1 MNTEHDDKLT
11 AAAGQLAQEIRPE
24 RDLWPEIETAITSPV
39 REVRSRWTPMF
50 AQAAA
55 VVLLIG
61 ASSGLTYLAVK
72 DQPAV
77 TVPMYAPEYVFER
90 AAFGTNHNL
99 GSDYQDA
106 RADLASRLDQQLAR
120 LSPEERDDVE
130 KTLLVI
136 REAITDINV
145 ALEQDPDNAYLQE
158 LLQKTYREELNV
170 MRRVG
175 GLTRNVMLR
184 NDI

>member
-1 MNTEHDDKLT
+1 MNTENDDRLS
-11 AAAGQLAQEIRPE
+11 AAARQLAQEIKPE
-24 RDLWPEIETAITSPV
+24 RDLWPEIEAAITVPAGERSP
-39 REVRSRWTPMF
+39 WTPIL

-55 VVLLIG
+55 VVLLVG
-61 ASSGLTYLAVK
+61 ASSGLTYLVVK
-72 DQPAV
+72 DEPAV
-77 TVPMYAPEYVFER
+77 TVPVYSPGYEIQR

-106 RADLASRLDQQLAR
+106 RADLASRLDEQLAR
-120 LSPEERDDVE
+120 LSPDEREDVE

-136 REAITDINV
+136 HEAIVDINS

-175 GLTRNVMLR
+175 GLTRNVMAR

>member
-1 MNTEHDDKLT
+1 MNAEHDDKLT
-11 AAAGQLAQEIRPE
+11 AAARQLAKEITPE
-24 RDLWPEIETAITSPV
+24 RDLWPEIESVITNPV
-39 REVRSRWTPMF
+39 RERSRWTPMF

-61 ASSGLTYLAVK
+61 ASSGLTYVVVK
-72 DQPAV
+72 DERAV
-77 TVPMYAPEYVFER
+77 TVPVYTPELIFER
-90 AAFGTNHNL
+90 AAFGANHNL

-120 LSPEERDDVE
+120 LSAGEREDVE

-136 REAITDINV
+136 QEAIADINT

>member
-1 MNTEHDDKLT
+1 MNTESDDRLT
-11 AAAGQLAQEIRPE
+11 AAARQLAQEIKPE
-24 RDLWPEIETAITSPV
+24 RNLWPEIEAAITEPV
-39 REVRSRWTPMF
+39 RERPRWAPTF

-61 ASSGLTYLAVK
+61 GSSGLTYLAVK
-72 DQPAV
+72 DEPAV
-77 TVPMYAPEYVFER
+77 TVPVYSPGYEIQR
-90 AAFGTNHNL
+90 AAFGSSHNL

-106 RADLASRLDQQLAR
+106 RADLASRLDQQLVR
-120 LSPEERDDVE
+120 LSPEEREDVE
-130 KTLLVI
+130 KTLVVI
-136 REAITDINV
+136 HEAIADINA
-145 ALEQDPDNAYLQE
+145 ALEEDPDNAYLQE

-170 MRRVG
+170 MRRVS

>member
-1 MNTEHDDKLT
+1 MNAQHDDKLT
-11 AAAGQLAQEIRPE
+11 TAARQLATEISPE
-24 RDLWPEIETAITSPV
+24 RDLWPEIESAIANPV
-39 REVRSRWTPMF
+39 RERSRWTPML

-72 DQPAV
+72 DEQIV
-77 TVPMYAPEYVFER
+77 TVPVYSPEYVFER
-90 AAFGTNHNL
+90 AAFGASHNL

-106 RADLASRLDQQLAR
+106 RADLASRLDQQLVR
-120 LSPEERDDVE
+120 LSPEEREDVE
-130 KTLLVI
+130 RTLVVI
-136 REAITDINV
+136 REAIADINA
-145 ALEQDPDNAYLQE
+145 ALGQDPDNAYLQE
-158 LLQKTYREELNV
+158 LLQRTYREELNV

-175 GLTRNVMLR
+175 GLTRSVMLR

>member
-1 MNTEHDDKLT
+1 MSTDKDDKLT
-11 AAAGQLAQEIRPE
+11 AAARQLAQEIKPE
-24 RDLWPEIETAITSPV
+24 RDLWPEIEAAITEPV
-39 REVRSRWTPMF
+39 RERSRWTPML

-55 VVLLIG
+55 VVLLVG

-72 DQPAV
+72 DEPAV
-77 TVPMYAPEYVFER
+77 TVPVYSPGYEIQR
-90 AAFGTNHNL
+90 AAFGMNHNL
-99 GSDYQDA
+99 GADYQDA
-106 RADLASRLDQQLAR
+106 RADLAARLDQQLVR
-120 LSPEERDDVE
+120 LSPEEREDVE
-130 KTLLVI
+130 KTLVVI
-136 REAITDINV
+136 HEAIADINS

>member
-1 MNTEHDDKLT
+1 MNTESDDRLT
-11 AAAGQLAQEIRPE
+11 AAARQLAQEIKPE
-24 RDLWPEIETAITSPV
+24 RDLWPEIEAAITEPV
-39 REVRSRWTPMF
+39 RERSRWAPTF

-61 ASSGLTYLAVK
+61 GSSGLTYLAVK
-72 DQPAV
+72 DEPAV
-77 TVPMYAPEYVFER
+77 TVPVYSPGYEIQR
-90 AAFGTNHNL
+90 AAFGTSHNL

-106 RADLASRLDQQLAR
+106 RADLASRLDQQLVR
-120 LSPEERDDVE
+120 LSPEEREDVE
-130 KTLLVI
+130 KTLVVI
-136 REAITDINV
+136 HEAIADINA
-145 ALEQDPDNAYLQE
+145 ALEEDPDNAYLQE

-170 MRRVG
+170 MRRVS

>member
-1 MNTEHDDKLT
+1 MNEDKLT
-11 AAAGQLAQEIRPE
+11 KAASQLAKDISPE
-24 RDLWPEIETAITSPV
+24 RDLWPGIEAAIAETNAAP
-39 REVRSRWTPMF
+39 RRRLWTPIL

-55 VVLLIG
+55 VVLLVG
-61 ASSGLTYLAVK
+61 ASSSLTYLAVR
-72 DQPAV
+72 DDGAAV
-77 TVPMYAPEYVFER
+77 VQVPTPNYEFSR
-90 AAFGTNHNL
+90 AAFGANYTL
-99 GSDYQDA
+99 GPDYQDA
-106 RADLASRLDQQLAR
+106 YADLASRLDEELVK

-130 KTLLVI
+130 RTLAVI
-136 REAITDINV
+136 REAIDDINA
-145 ALEQDPDNAYLQE
+145 ALAVDPDNAYLQE

>member
-1 MNTEHDDKLT
+1 MNEQHDDKLT
-11 AAAGQLAQEIRPE
+11 TAARQLATEISPE
-24 RDLWPEIETAITSPV
+24 RDLWPEIELAITNPV
-39 REVRSRWTPMF
+39 RERSPWTPMF

-61 ASSGLTYLAVK
+61 ASSGLTYRAVK
-72 DQPAV
+72 DEQPV
-77 TVPMYAPEYVFER
+77 TVSVYQPEYVFER
-90 AAFGTNHNL
+90 AAFGTSHNL

-106 RADLASRLDQQLAR
+106 RADVASRLDEQLVR
-120 LSPEERDDVE
+120 LSPQEREDVE
-130 KTLLVI
+130 KTLGVI
-136 REAITDINV
+136 REAISDINV
-145 ALEQDPDNAYLQE
+145 ALAQDPDNAYLQE

>member
-1 MNTEHDDKLT
+1 MNEQHDDRLTT
-11 AAAGQLAQEIRPE
+11 AARQLATEISPE
-24 RDLWPEIETAITSPV
+24 RDLWPEIESAITNPV
-39 REVRSRWTPMF
+39 RERARWTPMF

-61 ASSGLTYLAVK
+61 GSYGLTYLAVK
-72 DQPAV
+72 DEPAV
-77 TVPMYAPEYVFER
+77 TVPVYSPGYEIQR
-90 AAFGTNHNL
+90 AAFGSSHNL

-106 RADLASRLDQQLAR
+106 RADLASRLDRQLVR
-120 LSPEERDDVE
+120 LSPEEREDVE
-130 KTLLVI
+130 KTLGVI
-136 REAITDINV
+136 REAIADINV
-145 ALEQDPDNAYLQE
+145 ALAQDPDNAYLQE

-170 MRRVG
+170 MRRVS

>member
-1 MNTEHDDKLT
+1 MNAENDDRLT
-11 AAAGQLAQEIRPE
+11 AAARQLAKEIKPE
-24 RDLWPEIETAITSPV
+24 RDLWPEIEAAITNPV
-39 REVRSRWTPMF
+39 REQSRWTPVF

-55 VVLLIG
+55 VVLLVG
-61 ASSGLTYLAVK
+61 ASSGLTYLVVK
-72 DQPAV
+72 DEPGA
-77 TVPMYAPEYVFER
+77 TVPVYSPGYEIQR

-106 RADLASRLDQQLAR
+106 RADLASRLDQQLER

-130 KTLLVI
+130 KTLVVI
-136 REAITDINV
+136 HDAIADINA
-145 ALEQDPDNAYLQE
+145 ALEEDPDNAYLQE

-170 MRRVG
+170 MRRVS

>member
-1 MNTEHDDKLT
+1 MNTDNDDRLT
-11 AAAGQLAQEIRPE
+11 AAARQLAREIKPE
-24 RDLWPEIETAITSPV
+24 RDLWPEIEAAISEPV
-39 REVRSRWTPMF
+39 RGRPRWTPMF

-55 VVLLIG
+55 VVLLVG
-61 ASSGLTYLAVK
+61 ASSGLTYLVVK
-72 DQPAV
+72 DEPAV
-77 TVPMYAPEYVFER
+77 TVPVYSPGYEIR
-90 AAFGTNHNL
+90 QAAFGTNHNL
-99 GSDYQDA
+99 GADYQDA
-106 RADLASRLDQQLAR
+106 RADLAARLDQQLAR
-120 LSPEERDDVE
+120 LSPEEREDVE

-136 REAITDINV
+136 REAIVDINA

>member
-1 MNTEHDDKLT
+1 MNAQHDDRLTT
-11 AAAGQLAQEIRPE
+11 AARQLATEISPE
-24 RDLWPEIETAITSPV
+24 RDLWPEIESAITNPV
-39 REVRSRWTPMF
+39 RERPKWTPMF

-72 DQPAV
+72 DDGSM
-77 TVPMYAPEYVFER
+77 TVPEFNPGYEFQR
-90 AAFGTNHNL
+90 AAFGTSHNL

-106 RADLASRLDQQLAR
+106 RADLASRLDQELAR
-120 LSPEERDDVE
+120 LSAEEREDVE
-130 KTLLVI
+130 KTLIVI
-136 REAITDINV
+136 REAIADINS
-145 ALEQDPDNAYLQE
+145 ALAQDPDNAYLQE

>member
-1 MNTEHDDKLT
+1 MNAEHEDKLSR
-11 AAAGQLAQEIRPE
+11 AASRLAKEISPE
-24 RDLWPEIETAITSPV
+24 RDLWPEIETAISNPV
-39 REVRSRWTPMF
+39 REKSRWTPMF

-55 VVLLIG
+55 VVLLVG

-72 DQPAV
+72 DERTV
-77 TVPMYAPEYVFER
+77 TVPVYTPEYVFEQ
-90 AAFGTNHNL
+90 AAFGKSHNL
-99 GSDYQDA
+99 GTDYQDA
-106 RADLASRLDQQLAR
+106 RADLVSRLDQQLER
-120 LSPEERDDVE
+120 LSPEEREDVE

-136 REAITDINV
+136 REAIADINV
-145 ALEQDPDNAYLQE
+145 ALEQDPDNAHLQE

>member
-1 MNTEHDDKLT
+1 MNTKHEDKLT
-11 AAAGQLAQEIRPE
+11 EAASQLATEISPE
-24 RDLWPEIETAITSPV
+24 RDLWPEIEMAISNPV
-39 REVRSRWTPMF
+39 HEKSRWTPMF

-72 DQPAV
+72 DDAAV
-77 TVPMYAPEYVFER
+77 TVPVYTPELEFER

-99 GSDYQDA
+99 GTDYQDA
-106 RADLASRLDQQLAR
+106 RADLVSRLDQQLER
-120 LSPEERDDVE
+120 LSPEERDDVQQ
-130 KTLLVI
+130 TLLVI
-136 REAITDINV
+136 REAIADINT

>member
-1 MNTEHDDKLT
+1 MNEQHDDKLT
-11 AAAGQLAQEIRPE
+11 TAARQLATKISPE
-24 RDLWPEIETAITSPV
+24 RDLWPEIESAITNPV
-39 REVRSRWTPMF
+39 RERSRWTPMF

-72 DQPAV
+72 DERVV
-77 TVPMYAPEYVFER
+77 TVPVYTPEYVFER
-90 AAFGTNHNL
+90 AAFGGSHNL
-99 GSDYQDA
+99 GPDYQDA
-106 RADLASRLDQQLAR
+106 RADLASRLDQQLTR
-120 LSPEERDDVE
+120 LSAEEREDVE
-130 KTLLVI
+130 KTLIVI
-136 REAITDINV
+136 REAIADINS

>member
-1 MNTEHDDKLT
+1 MNEQHDDRLT
-11 AAAGQLAQEIRPE
+11 AAARQLATEISPE
-24 RDLWPEIETAITSPV
+24 RDLWPEIESAIANPV
-39 REVRSRWTPMF
+39 RERPRWTPMF

-72 DQPAV
+72 DEQVV
-77 TVPMYAPEYVFER
+77 TVPVYQPEYVFER

-99 GSDYQDA
+99 GPDYQDA

-120 LSPEERDDVE
+120 LSPEEREDVE
-130 KTLLVI
+130 KTLVVI
-136 REAITDINV
+136 REAITDINS
-145 ALEQDPDNAYLQE
+145 ALQQDPDNAYLQE

>member
-1 MNTEHDDKLT
+1 MNAENDDKLT
-11 AAAGQLAQEIRPE
+11 AAARQLAQEITPE
-24 RDLWPEIETAITSPV
+24 RDLWPDIEAAITNPV
-39 REVRSRWTPMF
+39 RERSRWTPMF

-72 DQPAV
+72 DEQVLMVPAY
-77 TVPMYAPEYVFER
+77 TPEYVFER
-90 AAFGTNHNL
+90 AAFGSSHNL

-106 RADLASRLDQQLAR
+106 RADLVSRLDQQLAR
-120 LSPEERDDVE
+120 LSPEEREDVE

-136 REAITDINV
+136 REAITDINS
-145 ALEQDPDNAYLQE
+145 ALSQDPDNAYLQE

>member
-1 MNTEHDDKLT
+1 MNAENDDKLIV
-11 AAAGQLAQEIRPE
+11 AARQLAQEITPE
-24 RDLWPEIETAITSPV
+24 RDLWPEIEAAITIPV
-39 REVRSRWTPMF
+39 RERSRWTPMF

-55 VVLLIG
+55 VVLLVG

-72 DQPAV
+72 DEPAV
-77 TVPMYAPEYVFER
+77 SVPVYTPELVFER
-90 AAFGTNHNL
+90 AAFGTSHNL

-106 RADLASRLDQQLAR
+106 RADLASRLDRQLAR
-120 LSPEERDDVE
+120 LSAEEREDVE

-136 REAITDINV
+136 REAIADINS
-145 ALEQDPDNAYLQE
+145 ALSQDPDNAYLQE
-158 LLQKTYREELNV
+158 LLQKTYHEELNV